1 MENCTRINDEVM
13 AMSDIEYRIVKE
25 LPKPKRAMKG
35 SAYDDI
41 LKRFLSDGKAQFVEI
56 TKVDTKAV
64 SLSSSLKSRVKA
76 LKVSERVNVKVISGK
91 VYLEKLE
98 KAEA

>member
-1 MENCTRINDEVM
+1 
-13 AMSDIEYRIVKE
+13 MSDIEMKIVKE
-25 LPKPKRAMKG
+25 LPKPKRPRKG

-41 LKRFLSDGKAQFVEI
+41 IRKFLDSKAQYAEI
-56 TKVDTKAV
+56 SRGDTKAV

-76 LKVSERVNVKVISGK
+76 LKMSDRVNVKVISGK